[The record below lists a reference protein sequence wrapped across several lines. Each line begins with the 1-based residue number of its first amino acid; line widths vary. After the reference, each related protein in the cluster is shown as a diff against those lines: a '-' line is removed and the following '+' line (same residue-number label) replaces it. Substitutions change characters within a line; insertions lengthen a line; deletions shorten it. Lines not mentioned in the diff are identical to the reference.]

1 MNISTYHVWFWALV
15 SSAYLVASVFPWGNG
30 GHAPES
36 SHGCL
41 TDSQAIE
48 IINRWRSLNVVF
60 DEALSNSTLA
70 EDFQLFSDS
79 ENAIADVV
87 NMKV

>member
-1 MNISTYHVWFWALV
+1 MKISTYRAWFLAFV
-15 SSAYLVASVFPWGNG
+15 YSVCLVASAFPWGKSHHTPDFG
-30 GHAPES
+30 
-36 SHGCL
+36 HGCL
-41 TDSQAIE
+41 SDSQATAIADQ
-48 IINRWRSLNVVF
+48 WRSLNAVF

-79 ENAIADVV
+79 ENAIADVA

>member
-1 MNISTYHVWFWALV
+1 MKISTYHAWFLAFA
-15 SSAYLVASVFPWGNG
+15 SSAYLVASAFHWGNSD
-30 GHAPES
+30 HAPDS
-36 SHGCL
+36 SPGCL
-41 TDSQAIE
+41 TDSQAIK
-48 IINRWRSLNVVF
+48 IVDRWRSLNVVF

-79 ENAIADVV
+79 ENAIADVA

>member
-1 MNISTYHVWFWALV
+1 MKISTYHAWFLAFA
-15 SSAYLVASVFPWGNG
+15 SSAYLVASAFHWGNSD
-30 GHAPES
+30 HAPDS

-41 TDSQAIE
+41 TDSQAIK
-48 IINRWRSLNVVF
+48 IVDRWRSLNVVF

-79 ENAIADVV
+79 ENAIADVA

>member
-1 MNISTYHVWFWALV
+1 MKISMYRAWLLAFVFSV
-15 SSAYLVASVFPWGNG
+15 YPVASAFFWGNSD
-30 GHAPES
+30 HAPDFG
-36 SHGCL
+36 HGCL
-41 TDSQAIE
+41 TDGQAIA
-48 IINRWRSLNVVF
+48 IVDRWRSLNVVF

-79 ENAIADVV
+79 ENAIADVA